1 MKLKANNRLTQSKI
15 SSFKRQTQSAN
26 RPLRSQY
33 VVGVVLVVIA
43 AVTYSTAGLFTK
55 GVAAGSWEVI
65 FWRGVFAAA
74 FTTAWTIN
82 RGAFRQNFFA
92 MGYSGWAV
100 GIVGALGT
108 TAFIPAFKLTSIA
121 NVSLI
126 YAVAPLIAALL
137 AWLAIGERASRR
149 TMAGCGLAL
158 GGVAIIVSGSLGH
171 VSLTGDLLALVMT
184 AAMASIMVIYRKYPN
199 TPGAGPA
206 VLQSLFLLP
215 VAALLGRPFDI
226 DPIEIAILAAF
237 GLLFA
242 IASVTLAEGAKRVPS
257 GQTALLSALETPLAP
272 IFAFMLFAE
281 VPSTATFV
289 GGSVV
294 LLAVLLSIK
303 NDSR

>member
-1 MKLKANNRLTQSKI
+1 MTRAI
-15 SSFKRQTQSAN
+15 
-26 RPLRSQY
+26 RSQY
-33 VVGVVLVVIA
+33 YLGVGLVVIA

-65 FWRGVFAAA
+65 FWRGVFAAG
-74 FTTAWTIN
+74 FTTAWTIQ
-82 RGAFRQNFFA
+82 RGTFRPSFLA
-92 MGYSGWAV
+92 IGYSGWAV
-100 GIVGALGT
+100 GIVGAVGT
-108 TAFIPAFKLTSIA
+108 AAFIPAFKLTSIA

-149 TMAGCGLAL
+149 TMTGCALAL
-158 GGVAIIVSGSLGH
+158 GGVAVIVSGSLGQ
-171 VSLTGDLLALVMT
+171 VSLNGDLLALVMT
-184 AAMASIMVIYRKYPN
+184 TAMAAIMVIYRKYPN
-199 TPGAGPA
+199 TPAAGPA

-215 VAALLGRPFDI
+215 VAAVLGSPFAV
-226 DPIEIAILAAF
+226 DPAEIAILAAF

-281 VPSTATFV
+281 IPSGATFL

-303 NDSR
+303 NDPR